1 MLWNFLSPLWEKLI
15 SAVYDK
21 FYPSIKNNYD
31 LAPQKHQTAVKIG
44 GLIIIIL
51 FIAFTYFYCTRN
63 TVSIVKLT
71 IETPKASTANMNI
84 TIKNDTSDSDRLIEE
99 VLIHVKDYCQLS
111 ASPNKADERN
121 EPNHEKE
128 QIHTDEQMWIVQL
141 DDEDVP
147 LARLDSSYTYTL
159 TLNRGQIDKKTSID
173 MSQLV
178 PAGGFDNFSI
188 HFSCEEDKPVVVRL
202 ECEFLFDNGESIRS
216 DDCVFV
222 LGYLSPDSQATQR
235 PLSDYES
242 ERIFEDYNS
251 LKKIETYKCN
261 YVSDSFLD
269 ILDDYRQVVGEMED

>member
-1 MLWNFLSPLWEKLI
+1 MS
-15 SAVYDK
+15 
-21 FYPSIKNNYD
+21 
-31 LAPQKHQTAVKIG
+31 
-44 GLIIIIL
+44 
-51 FIAFTYFYCTRN
+51 
-63 TVSIVKLT
+63 TV
-71 IETPKASTANMNI
+71 TPNEP
-84 TIKNDTSDSDRLIEE
+84 DRKDVE
-99 VLIHVKDYCQLS
+99 VLEPGTGDIPAGRQNGGS
-111 ASPNKADERN
+111 GSSGGGGGGSSTRSPGTGDGAAGPGIPTVTIDPDAVPLANLPDMGNDDILAL
-121 EPNHEKE
+121 
-128 QIHTDEQMWIVQL
+128 IY
-141 DDEDVP
+141 DEDVP